1 MVILN
6 LLKILGMFYSIPCA
20 FNLQLQQISLLTR
33 MFILN
38 RTTFL
43 SPSTGSGHK
52 LEKLFIFTTVIR
64 GSRCLLQNMFER
76 DNILLF
82 NPFLDTL

>member
-76 DNILLF
+76 GNILLF